1 MIRQPFKAR
10 TAEELI
16 ALLSAVAT
24 AILAVIIIMLLY
36 FGREI
41 IIPIALAILLSF
53 VLAPLVGALQR
64 VRVPRGLAVV
74 GVVLIAFAFIFAMGS
89 LLATQLAQLAGDLPR
104 YQSTIS
110 EKIQSFRETTA
121 GRGTLERASGMLK
134 DLSKELDKPK
144 EAMTALEAGSSPK
157 AVPPKPV
164 PVEVRQPDPG
174 ALESLQS
181 LISPLL
187 HPLATTGII
196 VIFVIFI
203 LIQREDLRNRLIRL
217 AGSHDLQ
224 RTTAALDDAAIRL
237 SRLFLIQLL
246 LNGSFGIIIGTGLW
260 LIGVPSAILWG
271 ILAAVLRFV
280 PYIGAVIAAA
290 FPLALAVAVDPT
302 WTMLLWTVALFLVVE
317 PIVGHVIE
325 PLVYG
330 QSTGL
335 SPVAV
340 VASATFWTALWGP
353 IGLVLAT
360 PLTVCLVVLGRHV
373 ERLEFLDV
381 MFGDRPALSPPEIF
395 YQRMLA
401 GDPTEASEKA
411 EEFLK
416 ERSLSSY
423 YDEVALKG
431 LRLAQADVE
440 RGALDPERLI
450 KIRDAVREF
459 AGNIS
464 EHDDRLPPKINPTT
478 DVEATSAV
486 ETVAEDAPYENLPV
500 LRKEDLPPEWQG
512 EHPVLCVAG
521 RSLVDEAAAI
531 MLGQLST
538 AHGLSA
544 RVEGAEALSTANIFR
559 LETRGV
565 AIVCLVYMDAT
576 SPAHMRYS
584 VRRLRRKLPKATIIL
599 GCWMKDMEPAALES
613 LREGAKADLAA
624 SSLGGAIKLC
634 IRVDRFRRYF
644 DNTFRDR
651 SLGTNAKTAALSEPA
666 ALRRGRFVLATRK
679 SRQGFPRRPAVAL
692 RLPGGLLRR
701 AVLERNRAYLAMGRT
716 ALRGRPVRCRC
727 VGPTIPDGV
736 ASVTSGDADQASV
749 AVL

>member
-10 TAEELI
+10 TTDELT
-16 ALLSAVAT
+16 ALLGAMAT
-24 AILAVIIIMLLY
+24 AVLAVIIVTMLY

-41 IIPIALAILLSF
+41 IIPIAMAILLSF
-53 VLAPLVGALQR
+53 VLAPLVGLLQR
-64 VRVPRGLAVV
+64 IRIPRGLAVV
-74 GVVLIAFAFIFAMGS
+74 TVVIFAFAVIFATGS
-89 LLATQLAQLAGDLPR
+89 LLASQLTQLAGDLPR
-104 YQSTIS
+104 YQSTIT

-121 GRGTLERASGMLK
+121 SRGTLERASGMLK

-144 EAMTALEAGSSPK
+144 DAQSVTALVPSLGPK
-157 AVPPKPV
+157 ALTAPSPV

-174 ALESLQS
+174 ALESLRS

-203 LIQREDLRNRLIRL
+203 LLQREDLRNRLIRL

-224 RTTAALDDAAIRL
+224 RTTAAIDDAAARL

-246 LNGSFGIIIGTGLW
+246 LNGTFGLVIGVGLA

-271 ILAAVLRFV
+271 ILAGVLRFV
-280 PYIGAVIAAA
+280 PYIGAAIAAL
-290 FPLALAVAVDPT
+290 FPLALAVAVDPG
-302 WTMLLWTVALFLVVE
+302 WSMLLWTLALFIVVE

-325 PLVYG
+325 PMVYG

-340 VASATFWTALWGP
+340 VASATIWTALWGP

-373 ERLEFLDV
+373 ERLEFLDI
-381 MFGDRPALSPPEIF
+381 MLGDRPALSPPEIF

-431 LRLAQADVE
+431 LQLAQADAE
-440 RGALDPERLI
+440 RGALSQDRLT
-450 KIRDAVREF
+450 KIRDSVSEF
-459 AGNIS
+459 ANNLS
-464 EHDDRLPPKINPTT
+464 EQEDRVPPKVNATT
-478 DVEATSAV
+478 DIEATSAV
-486 ETVAEDAPYENLPV
+486 ESVAPDAPYENLPI
-500 LRKEDLPPEWQG
+500 LAKQDLPAEWQG

-521 RSLVDEAAAI
+521 RSPIDEAVAI
-531 MLGQLST
+531 MLAQLST

-544 RVEGAEALSTANIFR
+544 RVEPAEVLATTNIFR
-559 LETRGV
+559 LETTGV
-565 AIVCLVYMDAT
+565 AIVCLVYLDANA
-576 SPAHMRYS
+576 PAHMRYS
-584 VRRLRRKLPKATIIL
+584 VRRLRRKLPKATIVLVCPVSGTDRVTLQQL
-599 GCWMKDMEPAALES
+599 GD
-613 LREGAKADLAA
+613 GAKADLVAA
-624 SSLGGAIKLC
+624 SLGETVKLC
-634 IRVDRFRRYF
+634 AEAAGLERTSAAALKDGQLSA
-644 DNTFRDR
+644 T
-651 SLGTNAKTAALSEPA
+651 TAA
-666 ALRRGRFVLATRK
+666 
-679 SRQGFPRRPAVAL
+679 
-692 RLPGGLLRR
+692 
-701 AVLERNRAYLAMGRT
+701 
-716 ALRGRPVRCRC
+716 
-727 VGPTIPDGV
+727 
-736 ASVTSGDADQASV
+736 
-749 AVL
+749 

>member
-1 MIRQPFKAR
+1 VIRQPFKAR
-10 TAEELI
+10 TSEELI
-16 ALLSAVAT
+16 ALQSAVAT
-24 AILAVIIIMLLY
+24 AILAVIIVATLY

-41 IIPIALAILLSF
+41 IIPIALAVLLSF
-53 VLAPLVGALQR
+53 VLAPLVGLLQR

-74 GVVLIAFAFIFAMGS
+74 SVVIMAFAVIFAMGS
-89 LLATQLAQLAGDLPR
+89 LLASQLTQLASDLPR
-104 YQSTIS
+104 YQTTIS
-110 EKIQSFRETTA
+110 EKIQSFRDTTA

-144 EAMTALEAGSSPK
+144 DAASVLGAGANSK
-157 AVPPKPV
+157 AAVPPTPV

-196 VIFVIFI
+196 IIFVIFI
-203 LIQREDLRNRLIRL
+203 LLQREDLRNRLIRL

-224 RTTAALDDAAIRL
+224 RTTAALDDAAARL

-246 LNGSFGIIIGTGLW
+246 LNGTFGVIIGLGLW

-280 PYIGAVIAAA
+280 PYIGAAIAAA

-302 WTMLLWTVALFLVVE
+302 WSMLLWTLALFLIVE

-325 PLVYG
+325 PMVYG
-330 QSTGL
+330 HSTGL

-401 GDPTEASEKA
+401 GDPTEASDKA

-416 ERSLSSY
+416 ERSLTSY

-431 LRLAQADVE
+431 LQLAQADAE
-440 RGALDPERLI
+440 RGALDEQRLT
-450 KIRDAVREF
+450 KIRDAVSEF
-459 AGNIS
+459 ANNIS
-464 EHDDRLPPKINPTT
+464 DQEDRPLPKVTSTT
-478 DVEATSAV
+478 DAEATSAV

-500 LRKEDLPPEWQG
+500 LKNEDLPIEWQG
-512 EHPVLCVAG
+512 GHPVLCVAG
-521 RSLVDEAAAI
+521 RSLLDEAAAI
-531 MLGQLST
+531 MLAQLST
-538 AHGLSA
+538 AHGLAA
-544 RVEGAEALSTANIFR
+544 RVEAAEALSTANIFR
-559 LETRGV
+559 LETAGL
-565 AIVCLVYMDAT
+565 AIVCLVYLDAS
-576 SPAHMRYS
+576 SPAHMRYN
-584 VRRLRRKLPKATIIL
+584 VRRLRRKLPRATIIL
-599 GCWMKDMEPAALES
+599 GCWMRDMEPAALER
-613 LREGAKADLAA
+613 LRDGAKADLAA
-624 SSLGGAIKLC
+624 SSVGEALKLC
-634 IRVDRFRRYF
+634 IEAATGLEGRPLTITLDQLS
-644 DNTFRDR
+644 TI
-651 SLGTNAKTAALSEPA
+651 TAA
-666 ALRRGRFVLATRK
+666 
-679 SRQGFPRRPAVAL
+679 
-692 RLPGGLLRR
+692 
-701 AVLERNRAYLAMGRT
+701 
-716 ALRGRPVRCRC
+716 
-727 VGPTIPDGV
+727 
-736 ASVTSGDADQASV
+736 
-749 AVL
+749 

>member
-1 MIRQPFKAR
+1 V
-10 TAEELI
+10 
-16 ALLSAVAT
+16 ALLGAVAT
-24 AILAVIIIMLLY
+24 AVLAGIIIATLY

-41 IIPIALAILLSF
+41 FIPIAMAILLSF
-53 VLAPLVGALQR
+53 VLAPLVGLLQR
-64 VRVPRGLAVV
+64 LHVPRAISVVSVVILAFGL
-74 GVVLIAFAFIFAMGS
+74 LFALGS
-89 LLATQLAQLAGDLPR
+89 LLASQLTQLAGDLPR

-110 EKIQSFRETTA
+110 EKIQSFRDTSA

-144 EAMTALEAGSSPK
+144 EGETAPSLGSRLGAK
-157 AVPPKPV
+157 APAPLMPV

-174 ALESLQS
+174 ALESLRA

-196 VIFVIFI
+196 IIFVIFI
-203 LIQREDLRNRLIRL
+203 LLQREDLRNRLIRL

-224 RTTAALDDAAIRL
+224 RTTAALDDAASRL

-246 LNGSFGIIIGTGLW
+246 VNGTFGVVIGIGLW
-260 LIGVPSAILWG
+260 LIGIPSAILWG

-290 FPLALAVAVDPT
+290 FPLALAVAVDPG
-302 WTMLLWTVALFLVVE
+302 WSMLLWTLALFLVVE
-317 PIVGHVIE
+317 PVVGHVIE
-325 PLVYG
+325 PMVYG
-330 QSTGL
+330 HSTGL

-401 GDPTEASEKA
+401 GDPTEAAEKA

-431 LRLAQADVE
+431 LQLAQADSQ
-440 RGALDPERLI
+440 RGALNQERLI
-450 KIRDAVREF
+450 KIRDAVAEF
-459 AGNIS
+459 AGDLADQ
-464 EHDDRLPPKINPTT
+464 DDRPPPKLSATT
-478 DVEATSAV
+478 DAEASSAV
-486 ETVAEDAPYENLPV
+486 ESVNENAPYEKLPV
-500 LRKEDLPPEWQG
+500 LAKSDLPPHWQG
-512 EHPVLCVAG
+512 EHPVLCIAG
-521 RSLVDEAAAI
+521 RSAIDEAAAI

-544 RVEGAEALSTANIFR
+544 RVEPAEALSTTNIFR
-559 LETRGV
+559 LETSGV
-565 AIVCLVYMDAT
+565 AIVCLVYLDAVA
-576 SPAHMRYS
+576 PAHMRYA
-584 VRRLRRKLPKATIIL
+584 VRRLRRKLPQATIIL
-599 GCWMKDMEPAALES
+599 GCWMRDIDADALER
-613 LREGAKADLAA
+613 LRDGAKADLVAA
-624 SSLGGAIKLC
+624 SLGEAVKLC
-634 IRVDRFRRYF
+634 IEATGVQGDSAVVTKLDQRAA
-644 DNTFRDR
+644 T
-651 SLGTNAKTAALSEPA
+651 TAA
-666 ALRRGRFVLATRK
+666 
-679 SRQGFPRRPAVAL
+679 
-692 RLPGGLLRR
+692 
-701 AVLERNRAYLAMGRT
+701 
-716 ALRGRPVRCRC
+716 
-727 VGPTIPDGV
+727 
-736 ASVTSGDADQASV
+736 
-749 AVL
+749 

>member
-1 MIRQPFKAR
+1 MVRKPFKAR
-10 TAEELI
+10 TPEELVG
-16 ALLSAVAT
+16 LLSAVAT
-24 AILAVIIIMLLY
+24 AILTAIVIMVLY

-53 VLAPLVGALQR
+53 VLAPLVGLLQR
-64 VRVPRGLAVV
+64 LRIPRGLAVV
-74 GVVLIAFAFIFAMGS
+74 SVVTIAFALIFAMGS
-89 LLATQLAQLAGDLPR
+89 LLASQLTQLAGDLPR

-134 DLSKELDKPK
+134 DLSKELDKP
-144 EAMTALEAGSSPK
+144 AATAPEGSLSPR
-157 AVPPKPV
+157 AATPLKPV

-203 LIQREDLRNRLIRL
+203 LLQREDLRNRLIRL

-224 RTTAALDDAAIRL
+224 RTTAALDDAASRL

-246 LNGSFGIIIGTGLW
+246 LNGSFGVIIGLGLW

-271 ILAAVLRFV
+271 ILSAILRFV
-280 PYIGAVIAAA
+280 PYIGAAIAAA

-302 WTMLLWTVALFLVVE
+302 WTMLLWTVALFVVVE
-317 PIVGHVIE
+317 PVVGHVIE
-325 PLVYG
+325 PMVYG
-330 QSTGL
+330 HSTGL

-431 LRLAQADVE
+431 LQLAHIDAE
-440 RGALDPERLI
+440 RGALDPERLT
-450 KIRDAVREF
+450 KIRDAVSEF
-459 AGNIS
+459 ANNMS
-464 EHDDRLPPKINPTT
+464 EHEDRPRPKANLTT
-478 DVEATSAV
+478 DAEATSAV

-500 LRKEDLPPEWQG
+500 LRKEDLPSEWQG

-521 RSLVDEAAAI
+521 RSLLDEAAAI

-538 AHGLSA
+538 AHGLAA
-544 RVEGAEALSTANIFR
+544 RVEAADALSTANIFR
-559 LETRGV
+559 LETTGV
-565 AIVCLVYMDAT
+565 AIVCLVYMDAA
-576 SPAHMRYS
+576 SPSHMRYS
-584 VRRLRRKLPKATIIL
+584 VRRLRRKLPEATIIL
-599 GCWMKDMEPAALES
+599 GCWLKDMAPAALEV

-624 SSLGGAIKLC
+624 ASLGEAIKLC
-634 IRVDRFRRYF
+634 IEATDVERQPDTLEKEKPSKV
-644 DNTFRDR
+644 
-651 SLGTNAKTAALSEPA
+651 TAA
-666 ALRRGRFVLATRK
+666 
-679 SRQGFPRRPAVAL
+679 
-692 RLPGGLLRR
+692 
-701 AVLERNRAYLAMGRT
+701 
-716 ALRGRPVRCRC
+716 
-727 VGPTIPDGV
+727 
-736 ASVTSGDADQASV
+736 
-749 AVL
+749 

>member
-1 MIRQPFKAR
+1 MLSSIRQPLRAR
-10 TAEELI
+10 TSEELF
-16 ALLSAVAT
+16 ALLSAVGT
-24 AILAVIIIMLLY
+24 AILAVIIIMMLY

-53 VLAPLVGALQR
+53 VLAPLVGLLQR
-64 VRVPRGLAVV
+64 IRVPRGLAVV
-74 GVVLIAFAFIFAMGS
+74 SVVLLAFALIFALGS
-89 LLATQLAQLAGDLPR
+89 LLASQLTQLAGDLPR

-110 EKIQSFRETTA
+110 EKIQSFRNTTA

-144 EAMTALEAGSSPK
+144 DAASTLGAGTSLAPKSSAPLT
-157 AVPPKPV
+157 PV

-196 VIFVIFI
+196 IIFVIFI
-203 LIQREDLRNRLIRL
+203 LLQREDLRNRLIRL

-224 RTTAALDDAAIRL
+224 RTTAALDDAAARL

-246 LNGSFGIIIGTGLW
+246 LNGTFGVVIGVGLW
-260 LIGVPSAILWG
+260 LIGIPSAILWG

-280 PYIGAVIAAA
+280 PYIGAAIAAA
-290 FPLALAVAVDPT
+290 FPLALAVAVDPS
-302 WTMLLWTVALFLVVE
+302 WSMLLWTLALFLVVE

-325 PLVYG
+325 PMVYG
-330 QSTGL
+330 HSTGL

-373 ERLEFLDV
+373 ERLEFLDI
-381 MFGDRPALSPPEIF
+381 MFGDRPALSPPEMF

-401 GDPTEASEKA
+401 GDPTEAAEKA

-431 LRLAQADVE
+431 LQLAQADAE
-440 RGALDPERLI
+440 RGALDHERLTR
-450 KIRDAVREF
+450 IRDAVFEF
-459 AGNIS
+459 TNDLS
-464 EHDDRLPPKINPTT
+464 DQDDRPPPNVSSTT
-478 DVEATSAV
+478 DAETSSAV
-486 ETVAEDAPYENLPV
+486 ESVAEDAPYENLPI
-500 LRKEDLPPEWQG
+500 LSKEDLPPDWQG

-521 RSLVDEAAAI
+521 RSLIDEAAAI

-538 AHGLSA
+538 AHGLAA
-544 RVEGAEALSTANIFR
+544 RVEGAAALSTANVFR
-559 LETRGV
+559 LETTGV
-565 AIVCLVYMDAT
+565 AIICLVYMDAAG
-576 SPAHMRYS
+576 PAHMRYS
-584 VRRLRRKLPKATIIL
+584 VRRLRRKMPKAIIIL
-599 GCWMKDMEPAALES
+599 GCWTKEMDPAALEQ

-624 SSLGGAIKLC
+624 ASLGEAVKLC
-634 IRVDRFRRYF
+634 IEATGADSQGREKKQDKLSA
-644 DNTFRDR
+644 T
-651 SLGTNAKTAALSEPA
+651 TAA
-666 ALRRGRFVLATRK
+666 
-679 SRQGFPRRPAVAL
+679 
-692 RLPGGLLRR
+692 
-701 AVLERNRAYLAMGRT
+701 
-716 ALRGRPVRCRC
+716 
-727 VGPTIPDGV
+727 
-736 ASVTSGDADQASV
+736 
-749 AVL
+749 

>member
-1 MIRQPFKAR
+1 VEIVINQPFRAR
-10 TAEELI
+10 TSEELI

-24 AILAVIIIMLLY
+24 AMLAVIIITMLY

-53 VLAPLVGALQR
+53 VLAPLVGLLQR
-64 VRVPRGLAVV
+64 TRVPRGLAVV
-74 GVVLIAFAFIFAMGS
+74 SVVVLAFLFIFAMGS
-89 LLATQLAQLAGDLPR
+89 LLASQLAQLAGDLPR

-110 EKIQSFRETTA
+110 EKIQLFRNTTA

-144 EAMTALEAGSSPK
+144 DATLAPGGVASNSLKASTAST
-157 AVPPKPV
+157 PV
-164 PVEVRQPDPG
+164 PVEVRQPEPS
-174 ALESLQS
+174 ALESLES

-196 VIFVIFI
+196 IIFVIFI
-203 LIQREDLRNRLIRL
+203 LLQREDLRNRLIRL

-224 RTTAALDDAAIRL
+224 RTTAALDDAARRL

-246 LNGSFGIIIGTGLW
+246 LNGTFGVVIGIGLW
-260 LIGVPSAILWG
+260 LIGIPSAILWG

-280 PYIGAVIAAA
+280 PYIGAAIAAA
-290 FPLALAVAVDPT
+290 FPLALAVAVDPS
-302 WTMLLWTVALFLVVE
+302 WSMLLWTLALFLVVE

-325 PLVYG
+325 PMVYG
-330 QSTGL
+330 HSTGL

-416 ERSLSSY
+416 ERALSSY

-431 LRLAQADVE
+431 LQLAQADAE
-440 RGALDPERLI
+440 RGTLDLERLK
-450 KIRDAVREF
+450 KIRDAVSEF
-459 AGNIS
+459 TNNLS
-464 EHDDRLPPKINPTT
+464 DQDDRPPPKVRSTS
-478 DVEATSAV
+478 DAEATSAV
-486 ETVAEDAPYENLPV
+486 ESVAEDAPYENLPI
-500 LRKEDLPPEWQG
+500 LSKEDLPPGWQG

-521 RSLVDEAAAI
+521 RSLIDEAAAI

-538 AHGLSA
+538 AHGLAA
-544 RVEGAEALSTANIFR
+544 RVEGADALSTTNIFR
-559 LETRGV
+559 LETTGV
-565 AIVCLVYMDAT
+565 AIVCLVYLDAGA
-576 SPAHMRYS
+576 PAHMRYA

-599 GCWMKDMEPAALES
+599 GCWLKNIDPAALEK
-613 LREGAKADLAA
+613 LRDGAKADLAA
-624 SSLGGAIKLC
+624 ASLAEAVKLC
-634 IRVDRFRRYF
+634 IEATGLEVPAQKIRQEEV
-644 DNTFRDR
+644 TA
-651 SLGTNAKTAALSEPA
+651 TTAA
-666 ALRRGRFVLATRK
+666 
-679 SRQGFPRRPAVAL
+679 
-692 RLPGGLLRR
+692 
-701 AVLERNRAYLAMGRT
+701 
-716 ALRGRPVRCRC
+716 
-727 VGPTIPDGV
+727 
-736 ASVTSGDADQASV
+736 
-749 AVL
+749 

>member
-1 MIRQPFKAR
+1 VIRQPFKAR
-10 TAEELI
+10 TSEELI
-16 ALLSAVAT
+16 ALQSAVAT
-24 AILAVIIIMLLY
+24 AILAVIIILTLY

-53 VLAPLVGALQR
+53 VLAPLVGLLQR
-64 VRVPRGLAVV
+64 IRVPRGLAVV
-74 GVVLIAFAFIFAMGS
+74 SVVVIAFALIFAMGS
-89 LLATQLAQLAGDLPR
+89 LLASQLTQLAGDLPR
-104 YQSTIS
+104 YQLTIT
-110 EKIQSFRETTA
+110 EKIQSFRSTTA

-144 EAMTALEAGSSPK
+144 DAVSALGAGTSSKSTAPLT
-157 AVPPKPV
+157 PV

-203 LIQREDLRNRLIRL
+203 LLQREDLRNRLIRL

-224 RTTAALDDAAIRL
+224 RTTAALDDAAARL

-246 LNGSFGIIIGTGLW
+246 LNGTFGIIVGVGLW

-280 PYIGAVIAAA
+280 PYIGAAIAAA
-290 FPLALAVAVDPT
+290 FPLVLAVAVDPT
-302 WTMLLWTVALFLVVE
+302 WTMLLWTLGLFLIVE
-317 PIVGHVIE
+317 PVLGHVIE
-325 PLVYG
+325 PMIYG
-330 QSTGL
+330 HSTGL

-416 ERSLSSY
+416 ERSLGSY

-431 LRLAQADVE
+431 LQFAQADAE
-440 RGALDPERLI
+440 RGALDHQRLT
-450 KIRDAVREF
+450 KIRDAVSEF
-459 AGNIS
+459 TNNIS
-464 EHDDRLPPKINPTT
+464 EQEERPLPKVASTT
-478 DVEATSAV
+478 DIEATSAV
-486 ETVAEDAPYENLPV
+486 ETVAEDAPYENLPI
-500 LRKEDLPPEWQG
+500 LSKGDLPLEWQG
-512 EHPVLCVAG
+512 DYPVLCVAG
-521 RSLVDEAAAI
+521 RSPLDEAAAM
-531 MLGQLST
+531 MLGQLAT
-538 AHGLSA
+538 AHGLLA
-544 RVEGAEALSTANIFR
+544 RVEAAEALSTANIFR
-559 LETRGV
+559 LETIGV
-565 AIVCLVYMDAT
+565 AVVCLVYLDAS

-584 VRRLRRKLPKATIIL
+584 VRRLRRKLPKATIIM
-599 GCWMKDMEPAALES
+599 GCLMRDIDPTKLEN
-613 LREGAKADLAA
+613 LRDGSKADLAG
-624 SSLGGAIKLC
+624 SSVGEVVKFC
-634 IRVDRFRRYF
+634 IDATGVSGRPLTTALDQLSK
-644 DNTFRDR
+644 T
-651 SLGTNAKTAALSEPA
+651 TAA
-666 ALRRGRFVLATRK
+666 
-679 SRQGFPRRPAVAL
+679 
-692 RLPGGLLRR
+692 
-701 AVLERNRAYLAMGRT
+701 
-716 ALRGRPVRCRC
+716 
-727 VGPTIPDGV
+727 
-736 ASVTSGDADQASV
+736 
-749 AVL
+749 

>member
-1 MIRQPFKAR
+1 MIRQPFKAH
-10 TAEELI
+10 TPEELI

-53 VLAPLVGALQR
+53 VLAPLVGLLQR

-74 GVVLIAFAFIFAMGS
+74 SVVVIAFAFIFAMGS

-144 EAMTALEAGSSPK
+144 EAAIGLGGGASPK
-157 AVPPKPV
+157 AAAPLKPV
-164 PVEVRQPDPG
+164 PVEVRQPDPS

-203 LIQREDLRNRLIRL
+203 LLQREDLRNRLIRL

-224 RTTAALDDAAIRL
+224 RTTAALDDAASRL
-237 SRLFLIQLL
+237 SRLFLIQLV
-246 LNGSFGIIIGTGLW
+246 LNGSFGVVIGIGLW

-302 WTMLLWTVALFLVVE
+302 WSMLLWTVALFLVVE

-325 PLVYG
+325 PMVYG
-330 QSTGL
+330 HSTGL

-431 LRLAQADVE
+431 LQLAQADAE

-450 KIRDAVREF
+450 KIRDAVSEF
-459 AGNIS
+459 ANNIS
-464 EHDDRLPPKINPTT
+464 EQDDRLPPKIILNH
-478 DVEATSAV
+478 
-486 ETVAEDAPYENLPV
+486 
-500 LRKEDLPPEWQG
+500 RR
-512 EHPVLCVAG
+512 
-521 RSLVDEAAAI
+521 RSYV
-531 MLGQLST
+531 
-538 AHGLSA
+538 
-544 RVEGAEALSTANIFR
+544 
-559 LETRGV
+559 
-565 AIVCLVYMDAT
+565 
-576 SPAHMRYS
+576 
-584 VRRLRRKLPKATIIL
+584 
-599 GCWMKDMEPAALES
+599 
-613 LREGAKADLAA
+613 
-624 SSLGGAIKLC
+624 GG
-634 IRVDRFRRYF
+634 
-644 DNTFRDR
+644 RDR
-651 SLGTNAKTAALSEPA
+651 GRRCAL
-666 ALRRGRFVLATRK
+666 
-679 SRQGFPRRPAVAL
+679 
-692 RLPGGLLRR
+692 
-701 AVLERNRAYLAMGRT
+701 
-716 ALRGRPVRCRC
+716 
-727 VGPTIPDGV
+727 
-736 ASVTSGDADQASV
+736 
-749 AVL
+749 

>member
-1 MIRQPFKAR
+1 MSVIRQSFKAR
-10 TAEELI
+10 TPEELI

-24 AILAVIIIMLLY
+24 AILAAIIVMVLY

-53 VLAPLVGALQR
+53 VLAPLVGLLQR
-64 VRVPRGLAVV
+64 VRIPRGLAVV
-74 GVVLIAFAFIFAMGS
+74 SVVIIAFAVIFAMGS
-89 LLATQLAQLAGDLPR
+89 LLASQLAQLAGDLPR

-110 EKIQSFRETTA
+110 EKIQSFRDTTA

-144 EAMTALEAGSSPK
+144 EAATALGAGASPK
-157 AVPPKPV
+157 AASPKPI
-164 PVEVRQPDPG
+164 PVEVLQPDPG
-174 ALESLQS
+174 ALQSLQS

-203 LIQREDLRNRLIRL
+203 LLQREDLRNRLIRL

-224 RTTAALDDAAIRL
+224 RTTAAIDDAASRL

-246 LNGSFGIIIGTGLW
+246 VNGSFGVVIGIGLW

-271 ILAAVLRFV
+271 ILAGVLRFV
-280 PYIGAVIAAA
+280 PYIGAFIAAA
-290 FPLALAVAVDPT
+290 FPLALALAVDPT
-302 WTMLLWTVALFLVVE
+302 WSMLLWTVALFVVVE
-317 PIVGHVIE
+317 PVVGHVIE
-325 PLVYG
+325 PMVYG
-330 QSTGL
+330 HSTGL

-431 LRLAQADVE
+431 LQLAQVDAE
-440 RGALDPERLI
+440 RGALDLERLT
-450 KIRDAVREF
+450 KIRDAVSEF
-459 AGNIS
+459 VNNIS
-464 EHDDRLPPKINPTT
+464 EQGDPPLPKATPTT

-486 ETVAEDAPYENLPV
+486 ETVAEDAPYENLPI
-500 LRKEDLPPEWQG
+500 LSKGDLAPEWQG

-521 RSLVDEAAAI
+521 HSLLDEAAAI
-531 MLGQLST
+531 MLSQLST
-538 AHGLSA
+538 AHGLAA
-544 RVEGAEALSTANIFR
+544 RVEAAGALSTANIFR
-559 LETRGV
+559 LETTGV
-565 AIVCLVYMDAT
+565 AIVCLIYMDAS

-599 GCWMKDMEPAALES
+599 GCWMKDMDPAALES

-624 SSLGGAIKLC
+624 ASLGGALKLC
-634 IRVDRFRRYF
+634 IEATGAEDHSMMPKDRFS
-644 DNTFRDR
+644 T
-651 SLGTNAKTAALSEPA
+651 TTAA
-666 ALRRGRFVLATRK
+666 
-679 SRQGFPRRPAVAL
+679 
-692 RLPGGLLRR
+692 
-701 AVLERNRAYLAMGRT
+701 
-716 ALRGRPVRCRC
+716 
-727 VGPTIPDGV
+727 
-736 ASVTSGDADQASV
+736 
-749 AVL
+749 

>member
-1 MIRQPFKAR
+1 LSSDDPERQVLTNLVLPLEESVLSQPFKAR
-10 TAEELI
+10 TTEELI
-16 ALLSAVAT
+16 GLLSAVAT
-24 AILAVIIIMLLY
+24 AILTAILIMVLY

-53 VLAPLVGALQR
+53 VLAPLVGLVQR
-64 VRVPRGLAVV
+64 VRIPRGLAVV
-74 GVVLIAFAFIFAMGS
+74 SVVTIAFALILAMGS
-89 LLATQLAQLAGDLPR
+89 LLGSQFTQLAGELPR

-121 GRGTLERASGMLK
+121 SRGTLERASGMLK

-144 EAMTALEAGSSPK
+144 EAATAPEGSLSPR
-157 AVPPKPV
+157 APTPLKPV

-181 LISPLL
+181 LITPLL

-203 LIQREDLRNRLIRL
+203 LLQREDLRNRLIRL

-224 RTTAALDDAAIRL
+224 RTTAALDDAASRL

-246 LNGSFGIIIGTGLW
+246 LNGSFGVIIGLGLW

-271 ILAAVLRFV
+271 ILAAILRFV
-280 PYIGAVIAAA
+280 PYIGAAIAAA

-302 WTMLLWTVALFLVVE
+302 WTMLLWTVALFVVVE
-317 PIVGHVIE
+317 PVVGHVIE
-325 PLVYG
+325 PMVYG
-330 QSTGL
+330 HSTGL

-401 GDPTEASEKA
+401 GDPTEASERA

-431 LRLAQADVE
+431 LQLAQIDAE
-440 RGALDPERLI
+440 RGALDPQRLA
-450 KIRDAVREF
+450 KIRDAVSEF
-459 AGNIS
+459 ANNMS
-464 EHDDRLPPKINPTT
+464 EQEDRPPPKAKLTT
-478 DVEATSAV
+478 DAEASSAV

-500 LRKEDLPPEWQG
+500 LKKEDLPPEWQG

-521 RSLVDEAAAI
+521 RSLLDEAAAI

-538 AHGLSA
+538 AHGLAA
-544 RVEGAEALSTANIFR
+544 RVETADALSTANIFR
-559 LETRGV
+559 LETTGV
-565 AIVCLVYMDAT
+565 AIVCLVYMDAA
-576 SPAHMRYS
+576 SPSHMRYS
-584 VRRLRRKLPKATIIL
+584 VRRLRRKLPEATIIL
-599 GCWMKDMEPAALES
+599 GCWLKDMAPAALET

-624 SSLGGAIKLC
+624 ASLGEAVKLC
-634 IRVDRFRRYF
+634 VEATGVEPLSQLNEDQP
-644 DNTFRDR
+644 
-651 SLGTNAKTAALSEPA
+651 SKVTAA
-666 ALRRGRFVLATRK
+666 
-679 SRQGFPRRPAVAL
+679 
-692 RLPGGLLRR
+692 
-701 AVLERNRAYLAMGRT
+701 
-716 ALRGRPVRCRC
+716 
-727 VGPTIPDGV
+727 
-736 ASVTSGDADQASV
+736 
-749 AVL
+749 